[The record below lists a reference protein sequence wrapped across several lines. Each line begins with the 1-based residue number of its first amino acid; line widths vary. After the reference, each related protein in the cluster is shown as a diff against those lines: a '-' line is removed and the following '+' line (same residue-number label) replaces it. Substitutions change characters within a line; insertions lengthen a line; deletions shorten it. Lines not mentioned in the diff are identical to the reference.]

1 MDIREEIGAAMAKA
15 RIKSGLSRSEIA
27 RRMGVSDVSVYY
39 WETGRNPI
47 TVDKLDSFCKVLNID
62 MIDLLSSIPS
72 YRK

>member
-1 MDIREEIGAAMAKA
+1 MDCRKEIGEAMTNA

-27 RRMGVSDVSVYY
+27 RRLGVSNVSVYY

-47 TVDKLDSFCKVLNID
+47 TVDKLDAFCKVLNID

-72 YRK
+72 YRN

>member
-1 MDIREEIGAAMAKA
+1 MDIRKEIGEAMTNA

-27 RRMGVSDVSVYY
+27 RRIGVSNVTVYY

-47 TVDKLDSFCKVLNID
+47 TIDKLDAFCKVLNID

-72 YRK
+72 YRN

>member
-1 MDIREEIGAAMAKA
+1 MDIRKEIGEAMTNA

-27 RRMGVSDVSVYY
+27 RRIGVSNVTVYY

-47 TVDKLDSFCKVLNID
+47 TVDKLDAFCKVLNID

-72 YRK
+72 YRN

>member
-1 MDIREEIGAAMAKA
+1 MDIREEIGVAMAKA

-27 RRMGVSDVSVYY
+27 RRMGVSDVSIYY
-39 WETGRNPI
+39 WEIGRNPI

-62 MIDLLSSIPS
+62 MVDLLSSIPS

>member
-1 MDIREEIGAAMAKA
+1 MDIRKEIGEAMTNA

-27 RRMGVSDVSVYY
+27 RRLGVSNVSVYY

-47 TVDKLDSFCKVLNID
+47 TVNKLDAFCKVLNID

-72 YRK
+72 YRN

>member
-1 MDIREEIGAAMAKA
+1 MDIRKEIGEAMTSA

-27 RRMGVSDVSVYY
+27 RRLGVSNVSVYY

-47 TVDKLDSFCKVLNID
+47 TVDKLDAFCKVLNID

-72 YRK
+72 YRN

>member
-1 MDIREEIGAAMAKA
+1 MDIRKEIGEAMANA

-27 RRMGVSDVSVYY
+27 RRLGVSNVSVYY

-47 TVDKLDSFCKVLNID
+47 TVDKLDAFCKVLNID

-72 YRK
+72 YRN

>member
-1 MDIREEIGAAMAKA
+1 MDIRKEIGEAMTIA

-27 RRMGVSDVSVYY
+27 RRLGVSNVSVYY

-47 TVDKLDSFCKVLNID
+47 TVDKLDAFCKVLNID

-72 YRK
+72 YRN